1 VPGFP
6 GAIRV
11 LALTHSRRN
20 VVQRLPWLISLTHDL
35 PSSFALSGLPVYVAA
50 SRLAPFSLGRKFA
63 HRTFMNNADQIKLLL
78 SMFAIQL
85 PTLLVCFVAGVV
97 ILGRW
102 KQGSKGSMWAL
113 LGFGLAAVLCFAV
126 PVAQTAV
133 QQWVR
138 HSGRTTVES
147 ASVMATISIVWSV
160 LRAVTYAL
168 LLIAVFAGR
177 STSPPVSRSL

>member
-1 VPGFP
+1 
-6 GAIRV
+6 
-11 LALTHSRRN
+11 
-20 VVQRLPWLISLTHDL
+20 
-35 PSSFALSGLPVYVAA
+35 
-50 SRLAPFSLGRKFA
+50 
-63 HRTFMNNADQIKLLL
+63 MNNADQIKLLL

-102 KQGSKGSMWAL
+102 KQGSKGSIWAL
-113 LGFGLAAVLCFAV
+113 FGFGLAAVLCFVV

-133 QQWVR
+133 RDWIR
-138 HSGRTTVES
+138 HGGHTTVET
-147 ASVMATISIVWSV
+147 ASVMAGISIVWSV

-177 STSPPVSRSL
+177 STSPPVSRPL

>member
-1 VPGFP
+1 MKHP
-6 GAIRV
+6 
-11 LALTHSRRN
+11 
-20 VVQRLPWLISLTHDL
+20 
-35 PSSFALSGLPVYVAA
+35 
-50 SRLAPFSLGRKFA
+50 
-63 HRTFMNNADQIKLLL
+63 DQIKLLL

-113 LGFGLAAVLCFAV
+113 LGFGVAAILCFAV

-133 QQWVR
+133 QDWVR
-138 HSGRTTVES
+138 HGDHTTVEG
-147 ASVMATISIVWSV
+147 ASVMAGISMVWSV
-160 LRAVTYAL
+160 LRAVSYAL

-177 STSPPVSRSL
+177 STSPPVSTPL

>member
-1 VPGFP
+1 
-6 GAIRV
+6 
-11 LALTHSRRN
+11 
-20 VVQRLPWLISLTHDL
+20 
-35 PSSFALSGLPVYVAA
+35 
-50 SRLAPFSLGRKFA
+50 
-63 HRTFMNNADQIKLLL
+63 MNNTNQIGLLL

-102 KQGSKGSMWAL
+102 KEGSKGSMWAL

-133 QQWVR
+133 QDWIG
-138 HSGRTTVES
+138 HSGHTAVERT
-147 ASVMATISIVWSV
+147 SVMAGISMVWSV
-160 LRAVTYAL
+160 LRAVSYAL

-177 STSPPVSRSL
+177 STSPPASTPL

>member
-1 VPGFP
+1 
-6 GAIRV
+6 
-11 LALTHSRRN
+11 LD
-20 VVQRLPWLISLTHDL
+20 IS
-35 PSSFALSGLPVYVAA
+35 PENPKNWVE
-50 SRLAPFSLGRKFA
+50 FSLGRKGA
-63 HRTFMNNADQIKLLL
+63 HRTFMNNTDQIKLLL

-133 QQWVR
+133 QDWVR
-138 HSGRTTVES
+138 HSGYRRPK
-147 ASVMATISIVWSV
+147 A
-160 LRAVTYAL
+160 LR
-168 LLIAVFAGR
+168 
-177 STSPPVSRSL
+177 